1 MNAQIDTQTLSKS
14 TFVTTLAWVF
24 IVLSGFAT
32 LISIAQNIM
41 IQTMFNDADL
51 SGALATSQQSP
62 DVPAAA
68 SFMASHFKVV
78 FASFLLLFTTTLVSS
93 IGLLKRRNWAR
104 WIFITLMALGI
115 VWNVLGLVL
124 QFVMFSSIPVP
135 PVTSQDPVPFKSM
148 FIVIMILSTA
158 MAIGVS
164 ALFGWIIKRLI
175 SQPVIAEFEK

>member
-1 MNAQIDTQTLSKS
+1 LNAQIDTQTLSKS

-51 SGALATSQQSP
+51 SGALGTSQQSP

-104 WIFITLMALGI
+104 WIFISLMALGI